1 MRVCLSLLAPAA
13 SHSRNSAKKN
23 KIFSSR
29 FGVLQA
35 AQGKSPFV
43 PAGPTSTEK
52 TIFPSTLRQAFNW
65 THTSQ
70 EWHLTRQLRPSG
82 LHQVR
87 QKSVGKSV
95 GLNLNDTI
103 GYHKVWVCFSKTKR
117 VWKNEQTRG
126 LRSTI
131 PTGASPIQQ
140 RALAAFEPPVEPDKR
155 PKPIDHT
162 GRTLHLGFL
171 SWKSWAVLFSS
182 QPQKC
187 LSWTAWCLPQ
197 HTAIEGFRHQ
207 CPRGSWR
214 VSLV

>member
-1 MRVCLSLLAPAA
+1 MRVCLSLVAPAT

-23 KIFSSR
+23 KLFSSR

-43 PAGPTSTEK
+43 PAGPTRTEK
-52 TIFPSTLRQAFNW
+52 TIFPSTLRQAFNC

-103 GYHKVWVCFSKTKR
+103 GYHKVWVCFSKMKR
-117 VWKNEQTRG
+117 VWKTSRPRTKKYYPNRG
-126 LRSTI
+126 KSHSATSSRCFWTTCW
-131 PTGASPIQQ
+131 TGQKTKAYRPHGAYL
-140 RALAAFEPPVEPDKR
+140 AL
-155 PKPIDHT
+155 
-162 GRTLHLGFL
+162 GL
-171 SWKSWAVLFSS
+171 SKLKVVGCTFFFS
-182 QPQKC
+182 QPTTK
-187 LSWTAWCLPQ
+187 
-197 HTAIEGFRHQ
+197 
-207 CPRGSWR
+207 
-214 VSLV
+214 VSFMNSMVPTSPHGYRRL